1 MKILQICAY
10 SAPYLGNF
18 MKSLFA
24 LEKEAKLEGYTTLYC
39 FPEKNKNI
47 EWCIDLE
54 KTNQVY
60 YLPLRHARILPQTYW
75 RLSKIFKENPDIC
88 YAHSHFELYDNP
100 LTVTAPK
107 HVKVFWHLHDA
118 LGNNL
123 HGIYRYVW
131 KLHYSLF
138 PNRSYLLSVSEK
150 HMRVAIML
158 GFNKSRAFYIPNA
171 IDIQRIKSVNDDR
184 VSKYDFLMLGWLFHL
199 KGVDLAISSIES
211 SKLGLKLGIV
221 GGNVEEVNGVQGAC
235 IKNVTPSNDIN
246 SIFSQTKCFLHISR
260 AEGMSYA
267 LLEALYSGLP
277 VIVSD
282 IEENMI
288 AKEFPTAIMVKSG
301 DVLEI
306 RNAMEDLKR
315 NNFKIQ
321 PSAVQKTREIIEE
334 KYSIDFWAKRI
345 LTIYKTFE

>member
-54 KTNQVY
+54 KNNQVY

-184 VSKYDFLMLGWLFHL
+184 VSKYDFLMFGWLFHL

-221 GGNVEEVNGVQGAC
+221 GGNVEDNGDSIRVWCNKRPGKAN
-235 IKNVTPSNDIN
+235 IKT
-246 SIFSQTKCFLHISR
+246 
-260 AEGMSYA
+260 
-267 LLEALYSGLP
+267 LP
-277 VIVSD
+277 YPG
-282 IEENMI
+282 
-288 AKEFPTAIMVKSG
+288 FPTDLQQVLASLLVKSYG
-301 DVLEI
+301 
-306 RNAMEDLKR
+306 K
-315 NNFKIQ
+315 
-321 PSAVQKTREIIEE
+321 SIIEE
-334 KYSIDFWAKRI
+334 TIWENRFMHIPELNKMGANVKIVSKHKAEVIGVESLKPANVDVLDLRGGASLVIASLKSNGETIKEICTDLGRRI
-345 LTIYKTFE
+345 YL